1 MSDFSVY
8 SQSGAQLS
16 KLPNQS
22 TRKKFATRDDAV
34 RFAVHY
40 LITSRRSGTKSPI
53 QRDPDLQ
60 LLILEYSS
68 PYKSKIVAIIGKDS
82 VESLRVNLPEK
93 SKINP
98 IELSE
103 KNLEEFRNKN
113 CRVCGSIVCSGSDD
127 TREGC
132 RFFRETFGYAS
143 TQE

>member
-16 KLPNQS
+16 RLPNQS

-40 LITSRRSGTKSPI
+40 LITPLWRGAKSPI

-60 LLILEYSS
+60 LLVLEYSS

-93 SKINP
+93 TEINP
-98 IELSE
+98 VELSE

-127 TREGC
+127 MMEEC
-132 RFFRETFGYAS
+132 QLFRETFGYAK